1 MWHASASSQAS
12 IRGAAIPPSAAGQVT
27 APRIRISQPAETS
40 TWPPPPDHSTAEITD
55 SELFG
60 DMSSLHFGDLVL
72 LVMAENGE
80 MLFAD
85 AELDDRLFAQVLLA
99 SVAITFV

>member
-1 MWHASASSQAS
+1 
-12 IRGAAIPPSAAGQVT
+12 
-27 APRIRISQPAETS
+27 
-40 TWPPPPDHSTAEITD
+40 
-55 SELFG
+55 
-60 DMSSLHFGDLVL
+60 MSSLHFGDLVL